1 MTRVAMGDIPDD
13 DLARRWQDIARAAGR
28 LQRLLERD
36 LELDG
41 VTAQWFPV
49 LELLLSAPEHRLP
62 MSTLARELA
71 MTSGGFS
78 KLADRMAAEGLID
91 RRGAS
96 DDRRV
101 VHAALTPAG
110 LRAAKQARKAYV
122 AALRRRVSGVTGAEL
137 TAAAAVLTRLEGAD
151 GRDQPEVT
159 DQVARERDPALPDR
173 RGRGR
178 RSGPTAH

>member
-1 MTRVAMGDIPDD
+1 MADIPDD
-13 DLARRWQDIARAAGR
+13 ELARRWRDIAGAAGR
-28 LQRLLERD
+28 VQRLLERD
-36 LELDG
+36 LEVDG
-41 VTAQWFPV
+41 VSPQWFPV
-49 LELLLSAPEHRLP
+49 LDLLLAAPDHRLP

-78 KLADRMAAEGLID
+78 KLADRMAAEELID

-101 VHAALTPAG
+101 VHATLTPAG
-110 LRAAKQARKAYV
+110 LRAAKQARKAYM
-122 AALRRRVSGVTGAEL
+122 AALRRRVSGVTGPEL
-137 TAAAAVLTRLEGAD
+137 TAAAAVLTRLVGAD
-151 GRDQPEVT
+151 GRGQPAVA
-159 DQVARERDPALPDR
+159 DQVASERDPALPDR